1 MTPCYVPVIPV
12 YIAAV
17 EVHSFTGFTVCL
29 FLVVWYA
36 TRVFATYLLA
46 MYDAAWYKMTD

>member
-1 MTPCYVPVIPV
+1 MLRSGNPS
-12 YIAAV
+12 
-17 EVHSFTGFTVCL
+17 VHSCSRSSLIHRIHCL
-29 FLVVWYA
+29 SVFLVVWYA